1 VRTRLALLV
10 TGTATVLLLAFLL
23 FGQRILAFLGLD
35 IPSFRVLWGGVI
47 ILLIG
52 IDMLRGQAIDVDT
65 DSSGGNKDAFDRAK
79 ARFREIVVPVAV
91 PILAGPG
98 SITTALLF
106 GIQADQWSERLLLGG
121 LLMAVMGV
129 VLALL
134 LAGHRI
140 QDALGPLVL
149 NVQTRIWGLLVT
161 AMAAQLILVGL
172 GESFPNWLDSASPL
186 VDDVK
191 QSPN

>member
-35 IPSFRVLWGGVI
+35 IPSFRVGGGVI
-47 ILLIG
+47 VLLIG

-140 QDALGPLVL
+140 QDALGPLLL